1 MRNIYEK
8 QKTSQTF
15 WSSVT
20 PNCASID
27 RVLAFMFG
35 VLDIN
40 VVKISIKIGLSKI
53 RCMSWPENHT
63 RNFNFKL
70 NEKHFWKTKN
80 FTKLFGQA
88 WHQIVLQFSF
98 SLILLGALEINFKN
112 FDRFQTFKYLTFGL
126 SSYLVKLNP
135 IFKKPFI
142 YSNFWGSLSSYNTC
156 KYALFWSSSS
166 IFAWS
171 IRHKFGQN
179 IHKNWP
185 Q

>member
-1 MRNIYEK
+1 M
-8 QKTSQTF
+8 
-15 WSSVT
+15 
-20 PNCASID
+20 
-27 RVLAFMFG
+27 
-35 VLDIN
+35 
-40 VVKISIKIGLSKI
+40 VKISIKIGLSKI

-70 NEKHFWKTKN
+70 NEKHLWKTKN
-80 FTKLFGQA
+80 FTKPFGQA
-88 WHQIVLQFSF
+88 WHHIVLRFSF
-98 SLILLGALEINFKN
+98 SLILLGALEINKFWSISIIHKFDFLIKLLPCKIKSN
-112 FDRFQTFKYLTFGL
+112 FQKTF
-126 SSYLVKLNP
+126 S
-135 IFKKPFI
+135 

-171 IRHKFGQN
+171 IIHKCGQN